1 MQETLKALDRGVADA
16 EAEREAAANA
26 AERIIALK
34 LTSTQA
40 AEATAPGGTPLRK
53 AASAAASALAAKLVS
68 GRGSSPA
75 APKPASG
82 PARPPAG
89 NAPPPPPPP
98 SRGKPP
104 PPPPPLPNGGAK
116 KSPPPPPPPPPPP
129 GGAKAPPPPPPPPR
143 KATKAA
149 PPPPPPPKKAT
160 TAAPPPPPPPA
171 KANGAAKAALPVSNG
186 QGAPPPPPP
195 PPPPG
200 AKPKKAAPGA
210 PTPPQPPPAK
220 PAAGKRA
227 AVGSMGSLAEQV
239 AAKAKSSNGGEPG
252 TVKDGRLVIVRLE
265 ASQVAEE
272 EASFAAVCSQ
282 FLEKAQRRHSDL
294 MERGKAAQAALSQ
307 LATFLGEPAES
318 DPAHTFGL
326 IWGFVTSFDRAF
338 VKVARSSFQDRSLIE
353 ELEQDGGANGKRA
366 KHGSR

>member
-26 AERIIALK
+26 AERMVALK

-116 KSPPPPPPPPPPP
+116 KSPPPPPPLP

-160 TAAPPPPPPPA
+160 TAPPPPPPPPA
-171 KANGAAKAALPVSNG
+171 KANGAAKAAPPVPNG

-195 PPPPG
+195 PPPSG

-210 PTPPQPPPAK
+210 PTPPPPPAK
-220 PAAGKRA
+220 PAVGKRA

-239 AAKAKSSNGGEPG
+239 AAKAKKSNGGEPG
-252 TVKDGRLVIVRLE
+252 TVKDSRLVIVRLE
-265 ASQVAEE
+265 ASPVAEE